1 MMKTKEGRKIKAFH
15 VIVYI
20 ILILGV
26 SIVILPFVWMVLTSL
41 KTQTEAVHIPV
52 TVFPSIPHFET
63 YAEVFKRIPFF
74 RMFLNTLLS
83 SVVAVIGQCVICSF
97 AAFSFAKLRFPGKN
111 FIFILILGI
120 LMIPGSAYILPQYL
134 LVQKMKLLNT
144 ITVLWLP
151 KLFSAYG
158 TFMMRQ
164 YFLSLPN
171 ALMDAAK
178 IDGCNFWQ
186 IYSKVYFPLS
196 KTGLVTLGIITF
208 KYAWNDLMWPLIVNT
223 SQSKMTLSA
232 GLSYMAGQYEV
243 EYPLMMAGA
252 VMAVIPLLIVFIIFQ
267 NQFIEG
273 VATTGIKG

>member
-1 MMKTKEGRKIKAFH
+1 MMKTKVRRKAKPFH
-15 VIVYI
+15 IIVYL
-20 ILILGV
+20 ILVLGV
-26 SIVILPFVWMVLTSL
+26 SVVILPFAWMVLTSL
-41 KTQTEAVHIPV
+41 KTHTEAVHIPV
-52 TVFPSIPHFET
+52 TIFPAIPHFET
-63 YAEVFKRIPFF
+63 YAEVFERIPFLN
-74 RMFLNTLLS
+74 MFLNTLFS
-83 SVVAVIGQCVICSF
+83 SFISVVGQCIICSF

-111 FIFILILGI
+111 VIFILILGI
-120 LMIPGSAYILPQYL
+120 LMIPSSAYILPQYL

-158 TFMMRQ
+158 TFLMRQ

-171 ALMDAAK
+171 ELMDAAK
-178 IDGCNFWQ
+178 IDGCNYWQ
-186 IYSKVYFPLS
+186 IYAKIYLPLS
-196 KTGLVTLGIITF
+196 KAGLVTLGIVTF

>member
-20 ILILGV
+20 ILIFGV

-111 FIFILILGI
+111 IIFILILGI
-120 LMIPGSAYILPQYL
+120 LRSPGSAYILPQYL

-186 IYSKVYFPLS
+186 IYSKVSFPLS

>member
-1 MMKTKEGRKIKAFH
+1 MMKTKGGRKTNAFH

-52 TVFPSIPHFET
+52 TVFP
-63 YAEVFKRIPFF
+63 

-111 FIFILILGI
+111 IIFILILGI